1 MSLIV
6 IEGGRILDP
15 ASGLDAQGDL
25 VIGDDG
31 RIQSVGPGAA
41 DKLPADADV
50 ERIDAN
56 GLLVLP
62 GLVDLHVHLRDPGH
76 EYKETIASGSKAAA
90 AGGFTTICC
99 MPNTSPPVD
108 NAALVRDI
116 LDKAE
121 RAGCCRVLPVAC
133 VSKLR
138 KGEELAEMGD
148 LWDAGAVAFSD
159 DGSAIGDARLMRH
172 ALEYTRYL
180 GAAISTHEEDADL
193 VEGGVAHEGYISTE
207 LGLRGRPASAEDVL
221 VARDLLLA
229 ETTGGHVHM
238 GHVSSGRAVELIRQA
253 KAQGIQVTAEV
264 TPHHL
269 TLNHEVLR
277 AYDTCHKCNPPLR
290 GEDDREALIAGLAD
304 GTIDCVATDHAP
316 HSPVEKDVEFDLA
329 APGMVGLET
338 ALGLMLKL
346 EKQGKLTLEQVVA
359 AMTCKAA
366 ACFGLDAGTLAT
378 GAWGDVCLVDLNL
391 ETVVDPARF
400 HSRSR
405 NTPFAGWP
413 LPGRVVRT
421 VLGGRTVFEDSPS

>member
-15 ASGLDAQGDL
+15 SSSMDAKGDL
-25 VIGDDG
+25 VIGEDG
-31 RIQSVGPGAA
+31 HILSVGPDAA
-41 DKLPADADV
+41 NELPPDAEV

-62 GLVDLHVHLRDPGH
+62 GLVDIHVHLRDPGH
-76 EYKETIASGSKAAA
+76 EYKETIESGSKAAA

-99 MPNTSPPVD
+99 MPNTKPALD
-108 NAALVRDI
+108 NAALLRD
-116 LDKAE
+116 LLEKAE
-121 RAGCCRVLPVAC
+121 RAGHCRVRPVAC
-133 VSKLR
+133 VSKHR
-138 KGEELAEMGD
+138 EGKELSEMGD

-159 DGSAIGDARLMRH
+159 DGSAIADARLMRH
-172 ALEYTRYL
+172 ALEYTRHL

-193 VEGGVAHEGYISTE
+193 VEGGVAHEGFISTE
-207 LGLRGRPASAEDVL
+207 LGLRGRPATAEDVL
-221 VARDLLLA
+221 VARDILLA

-238 GHVSSGRAVELIRQA
+238 GHMSSGRSVDLVRRA
-253 KAQGIQVTAEV
+253 KERGIQVTAEV

-346 EKQGKLTLEQVVA
+346 EKAGKLTLEQVVA
-359 AMTCKAA
+359 AMTNKAA
-366 ACFGLDAGTLAT
+366 ACFGLEAGTLAP
-378 GAWGDVCLVDLNL
+378 GAHGDVCIVDLRKETLVD
-391 ETVVDPARF
+391 PKRF

-405 NTPFAGWP
+405 NTPFAGWT

-421 VLGGRTVFEDSPS
+421 VLGGRTVYQDPDS